1 MLHTTLH
8 IIALWRQCKAGSVYS
23 FVLATQQMCW
33 TIFGFKRYD
42 SVTHMLMENGLQSFN
57 TAFSNSHHRFNDNWF
72 YCSNLLVKQLHL
84 LQLLY
89 YVRT

>member
-1 MLHTTLH
+1 
-8 IIALWRQCKAGSVYS
+8 
-23 FVLATQQMCW
+23 
-33 TIFGFKRYD
+33 
-42 SVTHMLMENGLQSFN
+42 MLMENGLQSFN